1 MGAGDVNPQR
11 EPLFL
16 APWPVMALL
25 AVILGAF
32 AIQSYIGVDVV
43 AAGLGFSAKA
53 LARGDYA
60 TVVVAL
66 FLHGG
71 WAHVLVNAAFI
82 LAFATPVARRF
93 GLDAA
98 GVAAFY
104 GFYLVCGVAANL
116 GYAAAYPSGEAVVVG
131 ASGAAAGLMAA
142 ASRLMGPGPGLAP
155 FLSRPV
161 LSLAGAFL
169 GINLLLAFAGG
180 FAGAALAPG
189 SNGEPVAWVAHLVGY
204 AAGLILFEPLLRVMK
219 RI

>member
-1 MGAGDVNPQR
+1 LESQR

-16 APWPVMALL
+16 APWPVTALL

-32 AIQSYIGVDVV
+32 AMQSYVGVEVV
-43 AAGLGFSAKA
+43 ASGLGFSART
-53 LARGDYA
+53 LERGDYA
-60 TVVVAL
+60 PLLVAL
-66 FLHGG
+66 FLHGS

-93 GLDAA
+93 GLDGW
-98 GVAAFY
+98 GVTAFY

-116 GYAAAYPSGEAVVVG
+116 GYAAAYPDSEAVVVG

-142 ASRLMGPGPGLAP
+142 ASRLMGPGPGLEP

-169 GINLLLAFAGG
+169 GVNLLLAFFGG
-180 FAGAALAPG
+180 FAGAALALG
-189 SNGEPVAWVAHLVGY
+189 SDGAPVAWVAHLVGY
-204 AAGLILFEPLLRVMK
+204 AVGLVLFEPVLRLMK
-219 RI
+219 RL